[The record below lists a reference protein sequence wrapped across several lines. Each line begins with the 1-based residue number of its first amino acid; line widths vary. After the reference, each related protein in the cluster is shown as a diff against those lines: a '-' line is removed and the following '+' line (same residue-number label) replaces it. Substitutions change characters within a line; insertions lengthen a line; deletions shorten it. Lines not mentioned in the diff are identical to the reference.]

1 MLWNRKR
8 SHSFCICQISHLK
21 YLTLSRAIIYINCN
35 FYCNTKYYV
44 KQRQCTWLMM
54 SSTQWYSSN
63 STNASIGASL
73 NTDSFRLVSS
83 HSFPLFSWWSSSSE
97 ILEAL
102 DFDGSRD
109 TKSWAKCRH
118 LTDKT
123 TGQREIAIVWSYLAF
138 IYLSFHFC
146 FKLIIQTCYLPNFR
160 FLAVI
165 LKLN

>member
-1 MLWNRKR
+1 MEQEAFTFIFHLPNLSLKILDL
-8 SHSFCICQISHLK
+8 FKGNYLYQLTISGN
-21 YLTLSRAIIYINCN
+21 TE
-35 FYCNTKYYV
+35 YCA

-97 ILEAL
+97 ILETL

-123 TGQREIAIVWSYLAF
+123 TGQRESAIIWSYLAF
-138 IYLSFHFC
+138 IYLYFHFC
-146 FKLIIQTCYLPNFR
+146 FKLIIQSCVLPNFR

-165 LKLN
+165 FKLN